1 MSDWRVVSGG
11 GEEAQL
17 IVACFR
23 EVEAAVHGLEVAR
36 TEDDAAFA
44 DNGQRPNHAA
54 GLVTK

>member
-1 MSDWRVVSGG
+1 VSGG

-44 DNGQRPNHAA
+44 DNGQMPNQAA
-54 GLVTK
+54 G